1 MLDFHE
7 MPFIMCFSRNPP
19 QISDRWLFQRSV
31 GSNKCSCPGEKVTVD
46 ASELKTNGHGYG
58 TFSSGLNSKALFPV
72 TTNEGLDQG
81 PPCDLVC
88 VCESLSCVRLFAVT
102 PRTPGVLDSWC
113 PGSLPGSSVH
123 GISPGQEYWS
133 GLPFVSVG
141 GDLSNPT
148 RPPGKL
154 D

>member
-88 VCESLSCVRLFAVT
+88 VCESLSCV
-102 PRTPGVLDSWC
+102 
-113 PGSLPGSSVH
+113 
-123 GISPGQEYWS
+123 
-133 GLPFVSVG
+133 
-141 GDLSNPT
+141 
-148 RPPGKL
+148 
-154 D
+154 